1 MTKKMISLASFG
13 ILLLIIGVAGGTF
26 YYVKADKQLST
37 HIKEDYQP
45 KNKKA
50 TDNLELTISG
60 DLNYRIS
67 QSDDNKFH
75 VEGTTYSLDK
85 SQKFD
90 WKKSETDDAT
100 KIDLTFTKSTEKMPA
115 IGVNFWET
123 EHQSVYL
130 SIPKSYKTITIK
142 GQKNSQ
148 VNLFDMTTDNLILKN
163 EGAHVTLAN
172 SKLTTLNVTG
182 HASYISLFD
191 LKVEKEITAS
201 NESATLD
208 INNTKSPI
216 ILLKNND
223 GEILASEVKGSIE
236 VITESGD
243 ISLTEIKG
251 PITATSQN
259 GTINWDSAYLE
270 DDANLTTVNGDV
282 FARFGYRPKDSS
294 IKAKS
299 QTGDITLF
307 NKDTDHFKIK
317 NAKHTLS
324 IETSSGDIDV
334 SAEGYEDY
342 DDELDDDF

>member
-1 MTKKMISLASFG
+1 MTKKMISLASLG

-50 TDNLELTISG
+50 TDNLELTIAG

-67 QSDDNKFH
+67 QSDDAKFH

-85 SQKFD
+85 NQKFD
-90 WKKSETDDAT
+90 WKKSETDDTT
-100 KIDLTFTKSTEKMPA
+100 KMELNFTKSKKKAPP

-123 EHQSVYL
+123 DHQSVYL

-148 VNLFDMTTDNLILKN
+148 VNLFEMTTDNLILKN

-172 SKLTTLNVTG
+172 SKLTTLDVKG
-182 HASYISLFD
+182 HAAYLSLFD
-191 LKVEKEITAS
+191 LKVEKELTAS
-201 NESATLD
+201 NDSSTLD
-208 INNTKSPI
+208 ISNTKSPNI
-216 ILLKNND
+216 HLKNND
-223 GEILASEVKGSIE
+223 GEILASEVKGNLE
-236 VITESGD
+236 VTTENGD

-259 GTINWDSAYLE
+259 GTLNWDGDHLE
-270 DDANLTTVNGDV
+270 DDASLTTINGDV
-282 FARFGYRPKDSS
+282 FARFGNRPKNSS

-299 QTGDITLF
+299 QNGDITLF

-334 SAEGYEDY
+334 SSEGYEDY
-342 DDELDDDF
+342 DDELNDNF

>member
-26 YYVKADKQLST
+26 YYVKADKQLSA
-37 HIKEDYQP
+37 HIKEEYQP
-45 KNKKA
+45 KNKKT
-50 TDNLELTISG
+50 TDNLELTIAG

-67 QSDDNKFH
+67 QSDDTKFH

-85 SQKFD
+85 NQKFD
-90 WKKSETDDAT
+90 WKKSETDDTT
-100 KIDLTFTKSTEKMPA
+100 KMELNFTKSTKKSPP

-123 EHQSVYL
+123 DHQSVYL
-130 SIPKSYKTITIK
+130 SIPKSYKTITVK

-182 HASYISLFD
+182 NASYISLFD

-201 NESATLD
+201 NDSTTLD
-208 INNTKSPI
+208 ISNTKSPNI
-216 ILLKNND
+216 HLKNND
-223 GEILASEVKGSIE
+223 GEILASEVKGSLE
-236 VITESGD
+236 VITENGD
-243 ISLTEIKG
+243 ISLTEITG

-259 GTINWDSAYLE
+259 GTLNWDGDHLE
-270 DDANLTTVNGDV
+270 DDTSLTTVNGDV
-282 FARFGYRPKDSS
+282 FARFGNRPKNSS

-299 QTGDITLF
+299 QNGDITLF

-342 DDELDDDF
+342 DDELNDDF

>member
-1 MTKKMISLASFG
+1 M
-13 ILLLIIGVAGGTF
+13 
-26 YYVKADKQLST
+26 
-37 HIKEDYQP
+37 
-45 KNKKA
+45 
-50 TDNLELTISG
+50 EL
-60 DLNYRIS
+60 N
-67 QSDDNKFH
+67 
-75 VEGTTYSLDK
+75 
-85 SQKFD
+85 
-90 WKKSETDDAT
+90 
-100 KIDLTFTKSTEKMPA
+100 FTKSTKKSPP

-130 SIPKSYKTITIK
+130 SIPKSYKTITVK

-182 HASYISLFD
+182 NASYISLFD

-236 VITESGD
+236 ATTESGD

-299 QTGDITLF
+299 QNGDITLF